1 MYSRARLRAHPM
13 LGQPPPPSGPP
24 SPTKNFQGN
33 PDFIE
38 ETSNILQDLTI
49 SRNEPLK
56 STDIYY
62 IIIFKNETNFW
73 SPINLQTKRK
83 LGLLI

>member
-1 MYSRARLRAHPM
+1 MYSHVGSRAHPL
-13 LGQPPPPSGPP
+13 LGQHPLPPGRPP
-24 SPTKNFQGN
+24 PTKNFQGN